1 MQSTSS
7 YPDEPVLF
15 NFKWTRRRIQQMHE
29 LSRHRGIAASA
40 IIKDLLIHEFKA
52 DGIDSAYQSEAIGG
66 SSC

>member
-1 MQSTSS
+1 MLNTCS

-40 IIKDLLIHEFKA
+40 IIKVLLIHEFKA
-52 DGIDSAYQSEAIGG
+52 DGIDSAYQNTAIGETA
-66 SSC
+66 C